1 MVGRLVEGSK
11 SFLAGG
17 WCSDVVGAAGCSKF
31 TWPVPGPDGD
41 SLPCRQS
48 SVVGLVSLDV
58 LVASSRILLQS
69 FPMPGESTFGHGD
82 ADVSSPPMALSRYAF
97 QRAPPSPVL
106 AQRLHQ

>member
-11 SFLAGG
+11 SLLAGG
-17 WCSDVVGAAGCSKF
+17 WCSDVVGAVGCSKF
-31 TWPVPGPDGD
+31 FWPVSGPDGE

-69 FPMPGESTFGHGD
+69 FPMPGEGTFGHGN
-82 ADVSSPPMALSRYAF
+82 ADVSFPPMALGRHAF
-97 QRAPPSPVL
+97 QRPPPSPVL